1 MEILMQT
8 ELIEIAEQDGRYP
21 PEAFD
26 FVMEALGHAQRMFD
40 KATPAGGGRGS
51 DEHHITGR
59 ELLEGACDLARREFG
74 LMAPVVFE
82 RWGVRRTDDFGEIVF
97 ALIEAGVLARN
108 DSDCKDDFRE
118 VFELEPALTEGY
130 RILDESESRWER

>member
-8 ELIEIAEQDGRYP
+8 ELIEIADKDGRYP
-21 PEAFD
+21 PEAFE

-40 KATPAGGGRGS
+40 KAQAGGRGGE
-51 DEHHITGR
+51 EHHVTGR

-82 RWGVRRTDDFGEIVF
+82 RWGVRATGDFGEIVF
-97 ALIEAGVLARN
+97 SLIEAGVLAGN
-108 DSDCKDDFRE
+108 ESDSKDDFRD
-118 VFELEPALTEGY
+118 VFELEPALTDGY
-130 RILDESESRWER
+130 RILDDAEARWGR